1 MNLQNILAVYSA
13 LKDFSTGKEYN
24 LVVLLVAICFVIL
37 TESS

>member
-1 MNLQNILAVYSA
+1 MNLQNILAVYSD

-24 LVVLLVAICFVIL
+24 LVVLVAICFVIL